1 METKDIRLANILQI
15 ASQYKRDA
23 EFCKVIEMNPT
34 YFSQLRNERKV
45 IGDDLARRI
54 EEKLSLPRGYLDT
67 PKGNP
72 ASTGTEIPI
81 DTLSI
86 AYALQTLSPAVRASL
101 SQLIYHL
108 AAEAKSVATATASV
122 KAEALAEPQ

>member
-1 METKDIRLANILQI
+1 METKNIRLANLLQI

-23 EFCKVIEMNPT
+23 EFCKLIEMNPT
-34 YFSQLRNERKV
+34 YFSQLRNERKI
-45 IGDDLARRI
+45 IGDDLARRV
-54 EEKLSLPRGYLDT
+54 EEKLALPRGYLDT
-67 PKGNP
+67 PKGNT
-72 ASTGTEIPI
+72 ASAGAEIPI

-108 AAEAKSVATATASV
+108 AAEAKSGATTATSVQGASS
-122 KAEALAEPQ
+122 AE